1 MLTSYNSILTFN
13 KIKLFGLCLI
23 LLAFSCEDADYDLD
37 NPYDP
42 TNMDLDPPALFF
54 HPPEVSTSL
63 GESISVEVYGL
74 KLDSSAGAHFDIR
87 YDWGSVTVDSVVPG
101 PFFTGLNDPMEI
113 TVDEQGI
120 LDVFIY
126 FLPDVN
132 SDQSQSGTWSIA
144 TVYFSTISK
153 GESELLFGP
162 NTTLRDANNE
172 LVTINE
178 YGSGYI
184 NVE

>member
-1 MLTSYNSILTFN
+1 
-13 KIKLFGLCLI
+13 
-23 LLAFSCEDADYDLD
+23 
-37 NPYDP
+37 
-42 TNMDLDPPALFF
+42 
-54 HPPEVSTSL
+54 
-63 GESISVEVYGL
+63 
-74 KLDSSAGAHFDIR
+74 
-87 YDWGSVTVDSVVPG
+87 
-101 PFFTGLNDPMEI
+101 MEI
-113 TVDEQGI
+113 TVDEQGV

-126 FLPDVN
+126 FLPDIS

-144 TVYFSTISK
+144 TIYFSTIST

-184 NVE
+184 YVQ

>member
-23 LLAFSCEDADYDLD
+23 VLAFSCEDADYDLD

-42 TNMDLDPPALFF
+42 SNMDLDPPALFF

-101 PFFTGLNDPMEI
+101 PFFTGLHPEVLPKHRKNHVPCNRTKTMR
-113 TVDEQGI
+113 QG
-120 LDVFIY
+120 L
-126 FLPDVN
+126 
-132 SDQSQSGTWSIA
+132 IA
-144 TVYFSTISK
+144 RRLTS
-153 GESELLFGP
+153 
-162 NTTLRDANNE
+162 
-172 LVTINE
+172 
-178 YGSGYI
+178 
-184 NVE
+184 